1 MRGPSPSAPPPSAPS
16 RGGRAGASAST
27 ALLLLVVV
35 LTALATYSVVRYR
48 WWLVAGYLVAAAALA
63 LVLARDRPG
72 ADPPGADRPGAR
84 EVVPAAA
91 VAGALTLAA
100 LAHALVPVFSYVEPP
115 LLRAVRAGLAV
126 ATAVAA
132 ALLLA
137 AARGGPRAG
146 ALTRA
151 ALLVA
156 LAGAGAAGAAVV
168 VGDPA
173 PRIDV
178 WVILQQAADAVGRG
192 ESVYTQTWT
201 GSPGITDAFAYLPFT
216 AVLTAPGRWLAGDV
230 RWALLLLVGVS
241 ALAVAA
247 LGRWRVPAVG
257 AAALL
262 LLAPGATTLVEQ
274 AWTEPTVLV
283 GVALWALLV
292 ARGRAWWAVLP
303 LAVALAA
310 KQHTVLLLP
319 LLAVHPAF
327 GARRTIAAV
336 GTAGLL
342 VLPWFVTAPAAFWR
356 DTVETMV
363 GLPPLT
369 FANTAYTLVLN
380 ETGLSLPLPLVAAA
394 VLGALTAAVVV
405 LRRRPVDL
413 GGLLGWCALVLLVA
427 NLVNKQAFYNQFWL
441 VAAVLLLAVAARAG
455 AAPAARA
462 GRGPGD
468 GRVADVR
475 PARGARR

>member
-1 MRGPSPSAPPPSAPS
+1 MRGPSPSAPPPSVPS
-16 RGGRAGASAST
+16 RDGRAGATAST

-48 WWLVAGYLVAAAALA
+48 WWLVAGYLVTAAALA
-63 LVLARDRPG
+63 LVLARERPG
-72 ADPPGADRPGAR
+72 AARPGAR
-84 EVVPAAA
+84 EAVPAAA
-91 VAGALTLAA
+91 VAGALGLAA

-126 ATAVAA
+126 ATAVVA
-132 ALLLA
+132 ALLLVA
-137 AARGGPRAG
+137 GRGGPRSRVLG
-146 ALTRA
+146 RA

-156 LAGAGAAGAAVV
+156 LAAAGGAGAAVV

-327 GARRTIAAV
+327 GARRTLAAV

-380 ETGLSLPLPLVAAA
+380 ETGRSLPLPLVAAA
-394 VLGALTAAVVV
+394 VLGALAAAVVV

-413 GGLLGWCALVLLVA
+413 GGLLGWSALVLLVA

-455 AAPAARA
+455 ATATGAPA
-462 GRGPGD
+462 GGGPGG

-475 PARGARR
+475 PARGAHR